1 MMTTDE
7 YADWL
12 RTAQYFTTEEI
23 ISNFLKIDRVSRK
36 VYDQSVRECRSE
48 IGKFLRH
55 NIPKM
60 ATISVEELEDAVKT
74 HNKLLGLLPDVDKK
88 RAVDSNYKF
97 FLSTTVACSRLEGH
111 QVRMKVEF
119 IKNSELQRAR
129 KKCDKAIKKLKP
141 AILAARKAAAAS

>member
-1 MMTTDE
+1 MTTDE

-36 VYDQSVRECRSE
+36 VYDQSLRECRSE
-48 IGKFLRH
+48 VAKFLRF

-60 ATISVEELEDAVKT
+60 ATISNEELKDAIST
-74 HNKLLGLLPDVDKK
+74 HKKLLSLLPEAHKK
-88 RAVDSNYKF
+88 KAVDSNYKF
-97 FLSTTVACSRLEGH
+97 FLSTSVACSRLEGH

-119 IKNSELQRAR
+119 IKNSELERAR
-129 KKCDKAIKKLKP
+129 KKCDKAIEKLRP
-141 AILAARKAAAAS
+141 ARQAARKAAAVS

>member
-1 MMTTDE
+1 MTTDE

-23 ISNFLKIDRVSRK
+23 VSNFLKIDRVSRK
-36 VYDQSVRECRSE
+36 VYDQSLRECRSE
-48 IGKFLRH
+48 VARFLRF

-60 ATISVEELEDAVKT
+60 ATISVEELKDAIKT
-74 HNKLLGLLPDVDKK
+74 HNKLSGLLPDVDKK

-97 FLSTTVACSRLEGH
+97 FLSTSVACSRLEGH

-119 IKNSELQRAR
+119 IKNSELERAR
-129 KKCDKAIKKLKP
+129 KKCDKAIEKLRP
-141 AILAARKAAAAS
+141 ARQAARKAAAVS

>member
-1 MMTTDE
+1 MTTDE

-36 VYDQSVRECRSE
+36 VYDQSLRECRSE
-48 IGKFLRH
+48 VAKFLRF

-60 ATISVEELEDAVKT
+60 ATISNEELKDAIST
-74 HNKLLGLLPDVDKK
+74 HKKLLSLLPEAHKK
-88 RAVDSNYKF
+88 KAVDSNYKF
-97 FLSTTVACSRLEGH
+97 FLSTSVACSRLEGH

-119 IKNSELQRAR
+119 IENSELERAR
-129 KKCDKAIKKLKP
+129 KKCDKAIEKLRP
-141 AILAARKAAAAS
+141 ARQAARKAAAVS

>member
-1 MMTTDE
+1 MTTDE

-36 VYDQSVRECRSE
+36 VYDQSIRKCRSE
-48 IGKFLRH
+48 VSEFLRF

-60 ATISVEELEDAVKT
+60 ATISTEELKDAIDT
-74 HNKLLGLLPDVDKK
+74 HNKLLGFLPEVNKK
-88 RAVDSNYKF
+88 KAVDSNYKF
-97 FLSTTVACSRLEGH
+97 FLSTSVACSRLEGH

-119 IKNSELQRAR
+119 ISNSELERAR
-129 KKCDKAIKKLKP
+129 KKCDKVIEKLRP
-141 AILAARKAAAAS
+141 ARQAARKAAAVG